1 MDKAPTPQ
9 TAYKALAAE
18 LRTAILAGEFPP
30 DHQLPTETELA
41 IQRGLSRQTVRHA
54 FRELVSESLVYRVR
68 GRGTFAAPIAPNGAY
83 LRAFGSIDDLLAL
96 SIDTQ
101 LEVVEPL
108 ALRTSASDAS
118 RLQLPTDQVFAGSLR
133 RFHDGTVFCATRI
146 ALPVDIGRKIAEQKQ
161 LTKKG
166 ARTSVTIIGLIER
179 IAGVLIAGAHQSV
192 TAVRASAAVAEVI
205 ECEADEPVLQIDRL
219 YFDPTGR
226 LVELAVTHFNPDRY
240 SYRLDIR
247 RSPF

>member
-1 MDKAPTPQ
+1 VNVPQ

-30 DHQLPTETELA
+30 DHQLPTEAELA
-41 IQRGLSRQTVRHA
+41 TQHGLSRQTVRQA

-68 GRGTFAAPIAPNGAY
+68 GRGTFAAPVAHNNAY

-108 ALRTSASDAS
+108 ALRTNAAAAG
-118 RLQLPTDQVFAGSLR
+118 RLQLPTDQVIAGSVR
-133 RFHDGTVFCATRI
+133 RLHEGTVFCITQL
-146 ALPVDIGRKIAEQKQ
+146 ALPFDIGRKIAAEKQ
-161 LTKKG
+161 LPTKG
-166 ARTSVTIIGLIER
+166 GRTSVTIIGLIER
-179 IAGVLIAGAHQSV
+179 IAGVPIAGAHQSI
-192 TAVRASAAVAEVI
+192 TAVPASAAVAELI
-205 ECEADEPVLQIDRL
+205 ECDIAEPVLQIDRL
-219 YFDPTGR
+219 YFDPAGR
-226 LVELAVTHFNPDRY
+226 LVELAVTHFHPDRY

>member
-1 MDKAPTPQ
+1 MTAPV

-30 DHQLPTETELA
+30 DHQLPTEAELA
-41 IQRGLSRQTVRHA
+41 LKRGISRQTVRQA
-54 FRELVSESLVYRVR
+54 FQELVSESLVYRVR
-68 GRGTFAAPIAPNGAY
+68 GRGTFAAPVAHNGAY

-101 LEVVEPL
+101 LEVIEPL
-108 ALRTSASDAS
+108 VLRTDAS
-118 RLQLPTDQVFAGSLR
+118 AAGRLQLPTDQVIAGAVR
-133 RFHDGTVFCATRI
+133 RLHEGAVFCATRV
-146 ALPVDIGRKIAEQKQ
+146 ALPVDIGKKIATETR

-166 ARTSVTIIGLIER
+166 GRTAATIIGLIER
-179 IAGVLIAGAHQSV
+179 VAGVPIAGAHQSV
-192 TAVRASAAVAEVI
+192 TAVPASALVAASI
-205 ECEADEPVLQIDRL
+205 ECEINEPVLQIDRL

-226 LVELAVTHFNPDRY
+226 CVELAVTHFHPDRY